1 MRSCCI
7 CCSVIC
13 LEIQQCEDDTGPWQQ
28 AKLCIILMTTV
39 LLHMYVCTH
48 TQFLDIWIASGFLYY
63 EYCYRKIF
71 MYNFTFKRIRLQIQL
86 KYVTLIN
93 MVFKFSNTEFPKDPR
108 NETAEL
114 PH

>member
-1 MRSCCI
+1 
-7 CCSVIC
+7 
-13 LEIQQCEDDTGPWQQ
+13 
-28 AKLCIILMTTV
+28 
-39 LLHMYVCTH
+39 
-48 TQFLDIWIASGFLYY
+48 
-63 EYCYRKIF
+63 